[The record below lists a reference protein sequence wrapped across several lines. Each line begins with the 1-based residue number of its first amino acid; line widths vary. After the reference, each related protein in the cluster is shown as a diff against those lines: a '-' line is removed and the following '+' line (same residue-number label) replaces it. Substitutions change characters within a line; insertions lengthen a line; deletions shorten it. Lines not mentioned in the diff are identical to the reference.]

1 MSRRT
6 KIHVGLEIGTSKTCF
21 VVGEVKPDSAVKILG
36 IGVTKSAGVRK
47 GEIYDFSLAR
57 ACLKDALAK
66 AEDASDVEIGSVFL
80 AVTGSH
86 FLGVNNRGTYRLP
99 DDQPNIHPEHLEE
112 ACNVARD
119 VHFPLDHVCLH
130 TIIRN
135 YRVDGLEQSASPL
148 GLFAKTLDADFH
160 IVHGINNRI
169 QNSIKLVRETPLE
182 VDDVVFAPIATAQM
196 ALDREQRLR
205 GALLIDIGGGTTD
218 YALYLNGAIAASG
231 CIPVGGDHVT
241 NDIHLVTGLPF
252 SKAEKLKVLEGD
264 ASADPSK
271 SVGSA
276 RLTDENGF
284 ADVEVKRAI
293 LNEVIRQRLEETLKL
308 VRSKLPEGAVE
319 SIGAGIF
326 LTGGT
331 SLMRGFSELAFD
343 VFGRDIY
350 RPEPPEGAPSNAHP
364 SFKDPQFA
372 TAIGLIRYAQI
383 LETENIKPPGVFGK
397 ILRLFWP
404 FGR

>member
-1 MSRRT
+1 MARRT
-6 KIHVGLEIGTSKTCF
+6 KIHVGLEIGTSKTCI

-36 IGVTKSAGVRK
+36 IGVTKSAGIRK
-47 GEIYDFSLAR
+47 GELSDFVQAR

-80 AVTGSH
+80 SVTGSH
-86 FLGVNNRGTYRLP
+86 LQGINNRGTFRLP
-99 DDQPNIHPEHLEE
+99 ENQQTILPEHLEE
-112 ACNVARD
+112 ACNIARD
-119 VHFPLDHVCLH
+119 VPYPQDNVCLH

-135 YRVDGLEQSASPL
+135 YVVDGLEQSASPV
-148 GLFAKTLDADFH
+148 GLYAKTVEADFH
-160 IVHGINNRI
+160 IVHGIGNRI
-169 QNSIKLVRETPLE
+169 QNSIKLVRECPLE
-182 VDDVVFAPIATAQM
+182 VDDIVFAPIATAQM

-218 YALYLNGAIAASG
+218 FALYLGGAIAASG

-252 SKAEKLKVLEGD
+252 SKAEKLKILEGN
-264 ASADPSK
+264 ASADPSFA
-271 SVGSA
+271 VGVA
-276 RLTDENGF
+276 KLTDEAGF
-284 ADVEVKRAI
+284 ADVEVKRTI

-308 VRSKLPEGAVE
+308 VRDRLPKGSVD

-331 SLMRGFSELAFD
+331 SLMNGFSELAFD

-350 RPEPPEGAPSNAHP
+350 RPELTEDTDSAHP

-383 LETENIKPPGVFGK
+383 LETENSKPPGCLG
-397 ILRLFWP
+397 RLLGMFWP
-404 FGR
+404 FGN

>member
-1 MSRRT
+1 MARRT
-6 KIHVGLEIGTSKTCF
+6 KIHVGLEIGTSKTCI
-21 VVGEVKPDSAVKILG
+21 VVGEVKPDGAVKILG

-47 GEIYDFSLAR
+47 GEISDFPQAR
-57 ACLKDALAK
+57 ACLKDALAR
-66 AEDASDVEIGSVFL
+66 AEDSSDVEIGSVFL
-80 AVTGSH
+80 SVTGAH
-86 FLGVNNRGTYRLP
+86 MQGVNNRGIFRLP
-99 DDQPNIHPEHLEE
+99 NNHEAIEFEHLEE
-112 ACNVARD
+112 AREMARD
-119 VHFPLDHVCLH
+119 VHYPADHASLH
-130 TIIRN
+130 TIVRR
-135 YRVDGLEQSASPL
+135 YLVDGLEQTASPI
-148 GLFAKTLDADFH
+148 GLFAKTVEVDFH
-160 IVHGINNRI
+160 IVHGISNRI
-169 QNSIKLVRETPLE
+169 QNSIKLVRECPLE
-182 VDDVVFAPIATAQM
+182 VDDIVFAPIATAQM

-218 YALYLNGAIAASG
+218 YALYLDGSIAASG

-252 SKAEKLKVLEGD
+252 SKAEKLKILEGN
-264 ASADPSK
+264 ASSDPAL
-271 SVGSA
+271 SVGIA
-276 RLTDENGF
+276 KLTDENGF

-293 LNEVIRQRLEETLKL
+293 LNEIIRQRLEETLLL
-308 VRSKLPEGAVE
+308 VKEQLPLGAVE
-319 SIGAGIF
+319 SIGAGIY

-350 RPEPPEGAPSNAHP
+350 RPETPENSDLAHP

-383 LETENIKPPGVFGK
+383 IETETQRPPGLFGK